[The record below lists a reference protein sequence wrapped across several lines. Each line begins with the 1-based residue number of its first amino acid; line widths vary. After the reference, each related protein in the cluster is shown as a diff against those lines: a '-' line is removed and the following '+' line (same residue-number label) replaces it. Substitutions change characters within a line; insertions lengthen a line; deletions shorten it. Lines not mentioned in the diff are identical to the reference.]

1 MFNSFSSIANVLLAA
16 IPIVALSVSALCDMV
31 GIA

>member
-16 IPIVALSVSALCDMV
+16 IPMVALSVAALFDVV